1 MIIETPYKAND
12 VVSIKLTSG
21 EEIVARLVE
30 ESTNTVTLSKPL
42 SLTATQT
49 GIGLAPFMFTI
60 DQDSKIKVNNTAII
74 AITKTQKETASQY
87 LESTTGITI

>member
-1 MIIETPYKAND
+1 MIIEAPYKNND
-12 VVSIKLTSG
+12 VVSLKLTSG
-21 EEIVARLVE
+21 EEIVARLVDE
-30 ESTNTVTLSKPL
+30 TTTNVTLSKPL

-60 DQDSKIKVNNTAII
+60 EQDSKIKVNSTAII

-87 LESTTGITI
+87 LESTTGITV